1 MITMIDYTTDTYAE
15 VAAML
20 RLHPFWQKCDQP
32 IMGAFHADLE
42 SIGARNLVVL
52 RQRWLGTSVSF
63 STVWA
68 PTSHGWAYRM
78 YLTPEQFLA
87 RWEPA

>member
-1 MITMIDYTTDTYAE
+1 MNDARDQ

-20 RLHPFWQKCDQP
+20 RLHALWRRRDQP
-32 IMGAFHADLE
+32 IMGEFHADLE
-42 SIGARNLVVL
+42 RTGTRDLVVL
-52 RQRWLGTSVSF
+52 RQRLGTSLSF
-63 STVWA
+63 SSAWA
-68 PTSHGWAYRM
+68 PTPHGWGYCM